1 MYQNVFCS
9 LLEPIMK
16 ARRHN
21 RGQSSLTDD
30 DDDKI
35 KQMHLYSSISN
46 PPFIV
51 VEDTLPLDQVNLL
64 LPL

>member
-21 RGQSSLTDD
+21 RGQSSLTGD
-30 DDDKI
+30 DDDKT
-35 KQMHLYSSISN
+35 KHLYSSISN
-46 PPFIV
+46 PPFFV